1 MTEDRYLRA
10 YDTDTHEHVTYDL
23 ETYNPIE
30 KAPEGGWTHEDRD
43 ALQRAASTRFYMTFA
58 RTKSG
63 KVWKIERPPFNA
75 KSIPLNDPR
84 TPPHGSKQRL
94 RYEEL
99 ESLGSCSKVEDGELG
114 ELKQAVRDLKD
125 SQPGEVTI
133 EVLPAPGADDP
144 DRPAML
150 IKRAA
155 EEVEAEHAPAHAER
169 AHALLSASSAHR
181 WINCTPAP
189 YLEAQH
195 PDTSSDAAAE
205 GTAAHELAEH
215 KLRQHLDLPT
225 TRPVSE
231 WDSEEMDDY
240 TDQYADHVMAELT
253 RAREMDKAAFLAIE
267 ERLDFSHI
275 VPEGFGTGDAL
286 IVSDDTLTVIDL
298 KYGKGVTVSAH
309 ENPQMRLYALGALA
323 TYGAIYDVQTVRT
336 VIFQPRLANISVEE
350 IAVDDL
356 LAWAENVVRP
366 AAEKAAAGEGE
377 LRAGEWCRFCRHA
390 AQCPERA
397 REMFAPVP
405 TSAKHVPAAPDPDT
419 LTDDQIA
426 TIVAH
431 SGELKKWLTKV
442 ESFALA
448 QASEGRAYPG
458 LKLVE
463 GRSVRKYT
471 DEAEVARV
479 VEEAGEDPHKPRE
492 VLGITAMTKLLGKKR
507 FEELLGDYV
516 HKPEGKPTL
525 VPESDKRPALEL
537 ATPENVFQPIEK
549 GA

>member
-1 MTEDRYLRA
+1 MTDQRYLEA
-10 YDTDTHEHVTYDL
+10 YDPEAFKHVTYDL
-23 ETYNPIE
+23 ETYTPVLT
-30 KAPEGGWTHEDRD
+30 APEEGWDSEDKLSLEET
-43 ALQRAASTRFYMTFA
+43 ANEKQLSFA
-58 RTKSG
+58 RTHTG
-63 KVWKIERPPFNA
+63 EVWRIGLWRFN
-75 KSIPLNDPR
+75 KKTITLEDSR
-84 TPPHGSKQRL
+84 TPPHGGKQRL
-94 RYEEL
+94 KYEEL
-99 ESLGSCSKVEDGELG
+99 ESLGTCSTVNDDDQADTVETTVAKTEP
-114 ELKQAVRDLKD
+114 V
-125 SQPGEVTI
+125 
-133 EVLPAPGADDP
+133 
-144 DRPAML
+144 
-150 IKRAA
+150 
-155 EEVEAEHAPAHAER
+155 AHAER

-253 RAREMDKAAFLAIE
+253 RARKMDKAAFLAIE

-275 VPEGFGTGDAL
+275 VPDGFGTGDAL

-336 VIFQPRLANISVEE
+336 VIFQPRLANVSVEE
-350 IAVDDL
+350 ISVEDL
-356 LAWAENVVRP
+356 LAWAENTVRP
-366 AAEKAAAGEGE
+366 AAEKAIAGEGE
-377 LRAGEWCRFCRHA
+377 LKAGEWCRFCRHA

-405 TSAKHVPAAPDPDT
+405 TTAEHVPAAPDPDT

-448 QASEGRAYPG
+448 QANEGRAYPG

-471 DEAEVARV
+471 DEDEVARV

-516 HKPEGKPTL
+516 HKPEGKPAL

-537 ATPENVFQPIEK
+537 ATPENMFEPVQK